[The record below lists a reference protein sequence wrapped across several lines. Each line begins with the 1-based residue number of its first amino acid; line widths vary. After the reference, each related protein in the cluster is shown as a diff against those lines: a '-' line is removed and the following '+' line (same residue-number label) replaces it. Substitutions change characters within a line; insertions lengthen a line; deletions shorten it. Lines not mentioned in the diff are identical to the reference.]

1 MACMS
6 DVPLRSRFEAR
17 RRGVFRRRWVACV
30 VLVVVWAVLYLPH
43 LRTSPGWYGD
53 ETLIHAVSREVV
65 RGVPGHYALWNT
77 FWHPH
82 YPYQP
87 LYSAVCGAFAWV
99 AHGDL
104 VGSRF
109 FNALLALGVAM
120 TLSLGGACVAGRLP
134 AWFSALVFLTYSQS
148 IIHFRMSYV
157 HNAAGLGVL
166 LLVLGLLRPPTRANH
181 VRAGL
186 GLAVAAG
193 AHPLFIYAGLGALIA
208 RIRRPGSWPWL
219 FGPAAAVVGLTL
231 GLVYWRFG
239 GWLFE
244 DLAQLRDSFT
254 RRGTNDGSGMR
265 GLFNLGRFAFQD
277 LFHAGAMIG
286 LMAAWR
292 RRWRPL
298 CIIGGL
304 VLFLLV
310 RNRSNL
316 VPFYYQAVIVLP
328 TMCLAWGVL
337 FARST
342 RLLGGLS
349 SPIRYL
355 LRLLWLIPVTQ
366 LVAVLPAVVSGH
378 LLPRNQYWV
387 TQSCAEVDRA
397 AAWINERVI
406 SDDFVVAN
414 PNIAWLLRCK
424 TAPYL
429 QVITW
434 YGLPTQGYER
444 GNARERFRYE
454 ASLEAAR
461 FAVVGDIDPRWTFGE
476 PNVAILPERMQREQ
490 WPVVWRGEF
499 YLVLENP
506 TSRAAPGAV
515 APPIPANP

>member
-1 MACMS
+1 MARMP
-6 DVPLRSRFEAR
+6 DAPLPPKAEAR
-17 RRGVFRRRWVACV
+17 RAAECRSRWAAGL
-30 VLVVVWAVLYLPH
+30 VLFGVWAVLYLPH

-87 LYSAVCGAFAWV
+87 LYSVVCGAFAWM

-109 FNALLALGVAM
+109 FNVLLALGVAM
-120 TLSLGGACVAGRLP
+120 ALALGGAPVVGRWP
-134 AWFSALVFLTYSQS
+134 ARFSALMFLTYGQS

-166 LLVLGLLRPPTRANH
+166 LLVLGLLRPPTRASH
-181 VRAGL
+181 LRAGL

-193 AHPLFIYAGLGALIA
+193 SHPLFIHAALGALLV
-208 RIRRPGSWPWL
+208 RIRRPGAWPWL
-219 FGPAAAVVGLTL
+219 LGPAAVVVGLTL

-239 GWLFE
+239 RWLFE

-254 RRGTNDGSGMR
+254 QRGANDGSGMR
-265 GLFNLGRFAFQD
+265 GLFNLGRFVFQD
-277 LFHAGAMIG
+277 VFHAGAVLG

-298 CIIGGL
+298 CIVGGL

-316 VPFYYQAVIVLP
+316 VPFYYQAVVVLP
-328 TMCLAWGVL
+328 TLCLAWGVL

-342 RLLGGLS
+342 GLRRGL
-349 SPIRYL
+349 PAPVRCL
-355 LRLLWLIPVTQ
+355 PRVLWLVPVIQ
-366 LVAVLPAVVSGH
+366 FVVALPAVVAGN
-378 LLPRNQYWV
+378 LMPRNHYWV

-397 AAWINERVI
+397 AAWINERVKP
-406 SDDFVVAN
+406 DDFVVAN

-461 FAVVGDIDPRWTFGE
+461 FAVVGDIDQRWTFGE
-476 PNVAILPERMQREQ
+476 PNVAVLPGRMQREQ

-499 YLVLENP
+499 YLILENP
-506 TSRAAPGAV
+506 ASRAAAGAGT
-515 APPIPANP
+515 PAVPTKP